1 MQVLPA
7 PVSQIVFDKPKRF
20 KDPPATN
27 SAQQISSIQPPHV
40 ISRDT
45 LLNALHKAY
54 PSAAVFTVVPG
65 FQPTQSVTHSTES
78 VIPKSL
84 TSLYDAKYCKMTED
98 ELRAEVQSLQLCVSD
113 DEAKFLEQTTKGQS
127 SSCLWFDHRV
137 GRITASVMG
146 KVVKC
151 AERKFPTSIVNLIMQ
166 YQTLNP
172 NIPAL
177 RWGRKNEDKAISDY
191 KTEMVQNH
199 GDFEMHTVGLLIS
212 TKYPFLGATP
222 NGVVSCSCCGS
233 GLLEVKCPYKYRDII
248 PSDITDANF
257 CLQTQPDGTKVLNQ
271 THNGTTC
278 RQQKPC
284 QKYAEILN
292 YLLNKHKIILITA
305 KIRLKYTE
313 PDRTTTTLH

>member
-1 MQVLPA
+1 
-7 PVSQIVFDKPKRF
+7 
-20 KDPPATN
+20 
-27 SAQQISSIQPPHV
+27 
-40 ISRDT
+40 
-45 LLNALHKAY
+45 
-54 PSAAVFTVVPG
+54 
-65 FQPTQSVTHSTES
+65 
-78 VIPKSL
+78 
-84 TSLYDAKYCKMTED
+84 
-98 ELRAEVQSLQLCVSD
+98 
-113 DEAKFLEQTTKGQS
+113 
-127 SSCLWFDHRV
+127 
-137 GRITASVMG
+137 MG

-222 NGVVSCSCCGS
+222 DGVVSCSCCGS